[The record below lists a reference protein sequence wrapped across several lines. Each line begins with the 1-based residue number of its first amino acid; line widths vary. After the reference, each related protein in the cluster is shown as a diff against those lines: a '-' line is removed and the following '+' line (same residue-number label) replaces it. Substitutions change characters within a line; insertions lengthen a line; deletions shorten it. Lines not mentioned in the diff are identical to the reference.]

1 MSAEPQICRTLL
13 FVPGTRPERFE
24 KALGSGAD
32 RACIDLED
40 AVPPDDKPAA
50 RDNVVAFLAAGP
62 SDPSRLY
69 IRINPLESDEAARDI
84 AALMDAPA
92 APGGIVVPKA
102 ASADALRQ
110 LDADLSKRF
119 PDVRFVPIIESAR
132 GVAEAAAIAA
142 ASPLNAFLAFGS
154 ADFCAD
160 IGAEITWDTLL
171 YARSAIV
178 VAATVNGLGAIDGVH
193 FDFSDD
199 AGLGEE
205 ARRIAALGF
214 QGKLAIHPRQVP
226 IIHDA
231 FRPSADAVAD
241 AERVLAAYEAAGEG
255 VARLDDR
262 MIDQPVATAAK
273 RVLALAKLD

>member
-1 MSAEPQICRTLL
+1 MSADPAICRTLL

-24 KALGSGAD
+24 KALASGAD

-40 AVPPDDKPAA
+40 AVPPGDKPAA
-50 RDNVVAFLAAGP
+50 RDNVVQFLASGP
-62 SDPSRLY
+62 SDPARLY
-69 IRINPLESDEAARDI
+69 VRINPLGSDEAAHDI
-84 AALMDAPA
+84 AALLEAPA
-92 APGGIVVPKA
+92 GPGGIVVPKA
-102 ASADALRQ
+102 ASADALRK
-110 LDADLSKRF
+110 LDAELAPHF
-119 PDVRFVPIIESAR
+119 PGIRFVPIIESAR
-132 GVAEAAAIAA
+132 GVADVGEIAVA
-142 ASPLNAFLAFGS
+142 TPLNAFLAFGS

-160 IGAEITWDTLL
+160 IGAEMSWDSLL

-178 VAATVNGLGAIDGVH
+178 IAATVNGLGAIDGVH

-199 AGLGEE
+199 AGLADET
-205 ARRIAALGF
+205 RRIAGLGF

-226 IIHDA
+226 IVHDA
-231 FRPSADAVAD
+231 FRPSPDAVAD
-241 AERVLAAYEAAGEG
+241 AERVVAAYEAAGEG